1 MQYSFLVPFVS
12 ARMRAVLPFAAL
24 AASMPG
30 TRVWQGQGLTVE
42 GHQMFAAVAAA
53 GYRVPVG
60 LGVSL
65 MPMRH
70 PFLAAVE
77 ARSMAL
83 VTGQPVVAGFGPG
96 GRSLQQ
102 ALLGRPYASPLA
114 ASREYLTVVRRLL
127 TGLPVDHAGEYFRM
141 RGQLPT
147 WPAPGIQLGLG
158 VLRRGMAELAGELAD
173 VAVTWLTPPQYV
185 RDVLRPAV
193 DAAADRAG
201 RPGGCRVTV
210 MAPVALARLHRD
222 PVALTLAS
230 NAGHLRA
237 PHYQAMLR
245 AAGVPVTGTD
255 LATDAKEVL
264 RGSAFGYGDLDE
276 LDALVAE
283 YAAAGVDELCLNLV
297 GVAATHGPQAALHDL
312 TTLLN
317 RLLNHLE
324 GVPA

>member
-1 MQYSFLVPFVS
+1 MQYSFLVPFVT
-12 ARMRAVLPFAAL
+12 ARLRAVLPFAAL
-24 AASMPG
+24 AASIPG
-30 TRVWQGQGLTVE
+30 IRMWQGQGLTVE
-42 GHQMFAAVAAA
+42 GHHMFAAVAAA
-53 GYRVPVG
+53 GYQMPVG

-77 ARSMAL
+77 ARSVAL
-83 VTGQPVVAGFGPG
+83 LTGQPVVAGFGPG
-96 GRSLQQ
+96 GRSLQR

-114 ASREYLTVVRRLL
+114 ASREYLTIVRRLL
-127 TGLPVDHAGEYFRM
+127 TGLPVDHAGEYFTM
-141 RGQLPT
+141 HGQLPT
-147 WPAPGIQLGLG
+147 VPARQVQLGLG
-158 VLRRGMAELAGELAD
+158 VLRRGMAELAGEVAD
-173 VAVTWLTPPQYV
+173 VAVTWLTPPHYV

-193 DAAADRAG
+193 DAAAARAG
-201 RPGGCRVTV
+201 RPGACRVTV
-210 MAPVALARLHRD
+210 MAPVALARPHRD
-222 PVALTLAS
+222 PVGLVLAS

-245 AAGVPVTGTD
+245 AAGIPATGTD

-276 LDALVAE
+276 IDALAAE

-297 GVAATHGPQAALHDL
+297 GVASAHGPQAALDDL
-312 TTLLN
+312 TTMLN
-317 RLLNHLE
+317 RLR